1 MLEIWCLDAQL
12 IDGFWCLL
20 APYFCNQGMAATGL
34 DGTSIQ
40 FSCTESTCIVSMYRI
55 DTISLLHASAAVAAA
70 RKPFDVHDNCY
81 RALMYYACA
90 WAPLYRC
97 SQLAV
102 LLQSTTNVIHSPI
115 ILALALVVSH
125 NIAGRQGRRDLGS
138 PSILSATATVHGSG
152 LSPRADGVR
161 QAMRQQSKNKK
172 RYSLW
177 SMVNA

>member
-1 MLEIWCLDAQL
+1 
-12 IDGFWCLL
+12 
-20 APYFCNQGMAATGL
+20 MAATGL
-34 DGTSIQ
+34 DGASIQ
-40 FSCTESTCIVSMYRI
+40 FSCTESTCFVSMYRI

-102 LLQSTTNVIHSPI
+102 LLQSTTNAIHSPSR
-115 ILALALVVSH
+115 LALALVVSH
-125 NIAGRQGRRDLGS
+125 NIAGRQCYRTWCLSLGRRDLGS
-138 PSILSATATVHGSG
+138 PSILSATATMHGSG

-161 QAMRQQSKNKK
+161 QAMRHQTKTKQQ
-172 RYSLW
+172 YSVW